1 MLQQQSLALFPQPV
15 GGVLAG
21 GEEEPDAPFTLTEG
35 GSTAASTNAQ
45 LFLLVYV
52 KNLPRIHLN
61 LR

>member
-21 GEEEPDAPFTLTEG
+21 GEEPDAPFALTEG